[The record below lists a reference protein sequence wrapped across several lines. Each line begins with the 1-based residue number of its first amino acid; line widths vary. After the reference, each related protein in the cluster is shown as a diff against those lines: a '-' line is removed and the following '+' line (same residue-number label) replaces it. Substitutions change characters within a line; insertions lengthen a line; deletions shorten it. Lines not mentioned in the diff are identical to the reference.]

1 MPTRDARSSSSAK
14 VPMFIPIEILGLA
27 ALIFGGVLA
36 WLVAFLRGR
45 NPLPVPDLGSRI
57 FTTPSPAAKAAV
69 IALLRQHG
77 LRERFQFN
85 SAGVLRSILWDGTII
100 NTSEPA
106 VLAKLK
112 SPAASLGLVV
122 TDPEASA
129 TAAAKFLRERG
140 FSAEVVLDAEPELP
154 IAFVVTDAFSGSV
167 LNFRK
172 HVRHLPRPTPV
183 RE

>member
-1 MPTRDARSSSSAK
+1 
-14 VPMFIPIEILGLA
+14 MFIPLWILGVFA
-27 ALIFGGVLA
+27 VVFGGVLA

-77 LRERFQFN
+77 IHERFQFN
-85 SAGVLRSILWDGTII
+85 SSGVFRSIMWDGTII
-100 NTSEPA
+100 NTSDIP
-106 VLAKLK
+106 VLEKLK
-112 SPAASLGLVV
+112 HPAASIGLVA
-122 TDPEASA
+122 TDPVASA
-129 TAAAKFLRERG
+129 NAAAAFLHERG
-140 FSAEVVLDAEPELP
+140 FSADVVLDAEPELP
-154 IAFVVTDAFSGSV
+154 IAFVVSDVFSGTV

-183 RE
+183 RG